1 MSPTARRRRST
12 VVDQDRR
19 PVQGSVGP
27 TRVSVLVALFA
38 VGAMLG
44 YALVAVV
51 ERLNGIAPRIEWAAV
66 LALLVIAA
74 LLLVFA
80 YTTHRT
86 VHRERRRMDP
96 RRAVNFLML
105 AKASALSG
113 ALVSGGYLG
122 FALQFVDQLDVELPQ
137 ERFIRALAAAVTGL
151 AIVVAGLLLER
162 ACRVPEDE
170 ND

>member
-12 VVDQDRR
+12 VVDQER
-19 PVQGSVGP
+19 PVRGTIGP

-44 YALVAVV
+44 YALVSVA
-51 ERLNGIAPRIEWAAV
+51 ERFNSTAPRVEWTAV
-66 LALLVIAA
+66 LALLVIAGV
-74 LLLVFA
+74 LLVFA

-86 VHRERRRMDP
+86 VHRERRRMDA
-96 RRAVNFLML
+96 RRAVNFVLL

-137 ERFIRALAAAVTGL
+137 ERFIRALAAAVIGL
-151 AIVVAGLLLER
+151 AIVLAGLLLER